1 MTHASPDEA
10 DRWEQQARQKV
21 AEGSAGDS
29 VRLALDQLAA
39 DRTNG
44 EPLDTA
50 LRRLRD
56 SLSGGDRTERDNER

>member
-1 MTHASPDEA
+1 MTHVSPDEA
-10 DRWEQQARQKV
+10 DRWEQQARQGL
-21 AEGSAGDS
+21 ADGSAGDS

-56 SLSGGDRTERDNER
+56 SLSEGDPTERDSER